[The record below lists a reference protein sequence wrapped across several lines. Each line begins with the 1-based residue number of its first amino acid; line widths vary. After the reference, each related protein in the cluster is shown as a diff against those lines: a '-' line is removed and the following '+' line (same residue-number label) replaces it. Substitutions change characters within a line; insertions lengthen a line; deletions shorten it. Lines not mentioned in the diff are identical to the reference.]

1 MQKTGFLER
10 SPGNKSMMRL
20 ALLIAIIVSS
30 IVALWGM
37 FEIHLVIRAVIGGES
52 AAVALLGTLGLLVGG
67 ALGVIAGSEGLKA
80 LQQRGEAKESGHIA
94 AK

>member
-20 ALLIAIIVSS
+20 ILVIACTVSS

-37 FEIHLVIRAVIGGES
+37 FEIHRVITAVLDGNTS
-52 AAVALLGTLGLLVGG
+52 AAALLGTLGLIIGG
-67 ALGVIAGSEGLKA
+67 ALGVIASSEGLKV
-80 LQQRGEAKESGHIA
+80 LQQRGEAKEANGNS
-94 AK
+94 K

>member
-20 ALLIAIIVSS
+20 ILIVACAVSS

-37 FEIHLVIRAVIGGES
+37 FEIHRVISAVLGGES
-52 AAVALLGTLGLLVGG
+52 GAVALLGTLGLVIGG
-67 ALGVIAGSEGLKA
+67 ALGVIAGSEGLKV
-80 LQQRGEAKESGHIA
+80 LQQRGEAKEVNGNS
-94 AK
+94 K

>member
-20 ALLIAIIVSS
+20 ILVVACVVSS

-37 FEIHLVIRAVIGGES
+37 FEIHRVISAVLGGNT
-52 AAVALLGTLGLLVGG
+52 AAAALLGSLGLIIGG
-67 ALGVIAGSEGLKA
+67 ALGVIAGSEGLKV
-80 LQQRGEAKESGHIA
+80 LQQRGEAKETNGNF
-94 AK
+94 K